1 MKQFAH
7 NACGTIAL
15 FHVIIN
21 ALSTYPDI
29 VVPDS
34 YINKFKLDL
43 LMRDWSNNNISESSL
58 RVKDKS
64 FFDVDMTMQNISGSR
79 HGVYAFSR
87 KDWDKI
93 KEKVEDEERGV
104 I

>member
-1 MKQFAH
+1 
-7 NACGTIAL
+7 
-15 FHVIIN
+15 
-21 ALSTYPDI
+21 
-29 VVPDS
+29 
-34 YINKFKLDL
+34 
-43 LMRDWSNNNISESSL
+43 MRDWSNNNISESSL

-93 KEKVEDEERGV
+93 KEKVEEEERGV